1 MPFIEAY
8 FTKLLNADMQVWKMS
23 VQAFRV
29 SNQTRNRRCLVG
41 LNELS
46 FTPTSLTLHAAL
58 FFSSD
63 SVSKS
68 DEKLKKIFV
77 SRQHKYTANRDD
89 FPKSTKTQRRQS
101 QAAPSSITER
111 KVSSELQKLRF
122 EDFSESETKRT
133 LGHIQKESNEEQ
145 LEIVFGVAPCL
156 LALTQGRRRL
166 SRLFVKNGEGLQRD
180 AILRVCQEAVR
191 RGVQIQRVSKQT
203 LDKMCG
209 GKVHQGL
216 CLQAS
221 SLGFINV
228 ERPITSQELRNDR
241 ALWLVLDGV
250 QDPMNLGAIL
260 RSAYFLG
267 VDRIASS
274 IQNSCPL
281 TPTVSKASAG
291 VMEVM
296 EVFGYSNLKDMI
308 KVKAEQ
314 GWEVVGTVGL
324 EEGNPESPVMPCSD
338 FKMSRPT
345 LLLMGG
351 EGDGLSPELRQL
363 CDVLL
368 TIPPRR
374 NMHPGIE
381 SLNVSVATGILL
393 HSLLSTRTGSC

>member
-1 MPFIEAY
+1 
-8 FTKLLNADMQVWKMS
+8 MQLWKTS
-23 VQAFRV
+23 IQVFRA
-29 SNQTRNRRCLVG
+29 SNRTRDRCLVG
-41 LNELS
+41 LNELYI
-46 FTPTSLTLHAAL
+46 TPVSLTQHAAYTCTRAL
-58 FFSSD
+58 FFPRD
-63 SVSKS
+63 DVSKS
-68 DEKLKKIFV
+68 DERFTSKKLKKTFV
-77 SRQHKYTANRDD
+77 SKPHKYTATRDD
-89 FPKSTKTQRRQS
+89 IPKSAKTQRRES
-101 QAAPSSITER
+101 HAAPER
-111 KVSSELQKLRF
+111 KMSSELKKLRF
-122 EDFSESETKRT
+122 EDFSESETRRT
-133 LGHIQKESNEEQ
+133 SRHIQKDSESTKEE

-156 LALTQGRRRL
+156 LALTQGRRRP
-166 SRLFVKNGEGLQRD
+166 SRLFVKNGEGPQRD
-180 AILRVCQEAVR
+180 AILRVCQEAVS

-221 SLGFINV
+221 SLEFINV
-228 ERPITSQELRNDR
+228 EQPLTSHEVRNNR

-296 EVFGYSNLKDMI
+296 EVFGYSNLKDII

-314 GWEVVGTVGL
+314 GWQVVGTVGL
-324 EEGNPESPVMPCSD
+324 EEGNPESLVMPCSD

-374 NMHPGIE
+374 HLHPGVE

-393 HSLLSTRTGSC
+393 HSLLSTCTGS

>member
-1 MPFIEAY
+1 
-8 FTKLLNADMQVWKMS
+8 MQVWKTS
-23 VQAFRV
+23 IQVFRV
-29 SNQTRNRRCLVG
+29 SNRTRNRCLAG
-41 LNELS
+41 LNELYI
-46 FTPTSLTLHAAL
+46 TPASLTQHAAYTCTRAL
-58 FFSSD
+58 FFPRD
-63 SVSKS
+63 SVSES
-68 DEKLKKIFV
+68 DERFTSNKLKKTFV
-77 SRQHKYTANRDD
+77 SRERKYAPTRDD
-89 FPKSTKTQRRQS
+89 FLKSTKTQRRES
-101 QAAPSSITER
+101 HAAPSSKTER
-111 KVSSELQKLRF
+111 KVSSDLQKLRF
-122 EDFSESETKRT
+122 DDFSKSETRRI
-133 LGHIQKESNEEQ
+133 LRHIQKDSESNEEQ
-145 LEIVFGVAPCL
+145 LDIVFGVGPCL
-156 LALTQGRRRL
+156 LALTQGRRRP
-166 SRLFVKNGEGLQRD
+166 SRLFVKNGEGPQRD
-180 AILRVCQEAVR
+180 VILRVCQEAVS
-191 RGVQIQRVSKQT
+191 RGVQIERVSKQT

-228 ERPITSQELRNDR
+228 ERPITSHEARNHR
-241 ALWLVLDGV
+241 ALWLVLNGV

-267 VDRIASS
+267 VDRIVCS

-291 VMEVM
+291 VMEIM

-308 KVKAEQ
+308 KVKAEH
-314 GWEVVGTVGL
+314 GWQVVGTVGL

-363 CDVLL
+363 CDILI

-374 NMHPGIE
+374 QLHPGVE

-393 HSLLSTRTGSC
+393 HSLLSTP

>member
-1 MPFIEAY
+1 
-8 FTKLLNADMQVWKMS
+8 MQVWKTS
-23 VQAFRV
+23 VQLFLG
-29 SNQTRNRRCLVG
+29 SNRTRNRCCLVG
-41 LNELS
+41 LKELY
-46 FTPTSLTLHAAL
+46 FTAFTQRAAFSCTRIL
-58 FFSSD
+58 FCPRD

-68 DEKLKKIFV
+68 DERFTASKLKKTFV
-77 SRQHKYTANRDD
+77 SKQHKCAATRDD
-89 FPKSTKTQRRQS
+89 RFKLPKTQKG
-101 QAAPSSITER
+101 

-122 EDFSESETKRT
+122 EDFSESETGRI
-133 LGHIQKESNEEQ
+133 LRHIQKKSEPNEDKE

-156 LALTQGRRRL
+156 LALTQSRRKP
-166 SRLFVKNGEGLQRD
+166 SRLFVKNSDGPQRD
-180 AILRVCQEAVR
+180 VILKACQEAVK
-191 RGVQIQRVSKQT
+191 RGVQVERVSKQT

-221 SLGFINV
+221 PLGFITE
-228 ERPITSQELRNDR
+228 ERPITSHGVKNHR

-250 QDPMNLGAIL
+250 QDPMNLGAIM

-274 IQNSCPL
+274 IHNSCPL

-308 KVKAEQ
+308 KVKAEE
-314 GWEVVGTVGL
+314 GWHVVGTVGL
-324 EEGNPESPVMPCSD
+324 EECSLESTVVPCSD
-338 FKMSRPT
+338 FKISKPT

-351 EGDGLSPELRQL
+351 EGDGLSPELRQM

-374 NMHPGIE
+374 NLHPGVE

-393 HSLLSTRTGSC
+393 HSLLSTRTGS

>member
-1 MPFIEAY
+1 MLFIEAY
-8 FTKLLNADMQVWKMS
+8 LTKLLNANMQVWKMS
-23 VQAFRV
+23 IQAFKV

-46 FTPTSLTLHAAL
+46 IKPASLTQHAAL
-58 FFSSD
+58 FFSSGG
-63 SVSKS
+63 VSKS
-68 DEKLKKIFV
+68 DEKLKKTFV
-77 SRQHKYTANRDD
+77 SRQHKYTATRDD
-89 FPKSTKTQRRQS
+89 IPKSTKTQRRPS
-101 QAAPSSITER
+101 QAAPSSKTER

-122 EDFSESETKRT
+122 DDFSESETKRI
-133 LGHIQKESNEEQ
+133 LRHIQIESNEEQ

-166 SRLFVKNGEGLQRD
+166 SRLFVKNGEGPQRD

-221 SLGFINV
+221 SLGFVNV
-228 ERPITSQELRNDR
+228 ERPMTSHEVRNHR

-274 IQNSCPL
+274 IQNRWGEKRLLCLSC
-281 TPTVSKASAG
+281 
-291 VMEVM
+291 
-296 EVFGYSNLKDMI
+296 
-308 KVKAEQ
+308 
-314 GWEVVGTVGL
+314 
-324 EEGNPESPVMPCSD
+324 
-338 FKMSRPT
+338 
-345 LLLMGG
+345 
-351 EGDGLSPELRQL
+351 
-363 CDVLL
+363 VL
-368 TIPPRR
+368 
-374 NMHPGIE
+374 
-381 SLNVSVATGILL
+381 
-393 HSLLSTRTGSC
+393 

>member
-1 MPFIEAY
+1 M
-8 FTKLLNADMQVWKMS
+8 
-23 VQAFRV
+23 
-29 SNQTRNRRCLVG
+29 
-41 LNELS
+41 
-46 FTPTSLTLHAAL
+46 
-58 FFSSD
+58 
-63 SVSKS
+63 
-68 DEKLKKIFV
+68 
-77 SRQHKYTANRDD
+77 
-89 FPKSTKTQRRQS
+89 
-101 QAAPSSITER
+101 
-111 KVSSELQKLRF
+111 
-122 EDFSESETKRT
+122 
-133 LGHIQKESNEEQ
+133 
-145 LEIVFGVAPCL
+145 
-156 LALTQGRRRL
+156 ALTQGRRRP
-166 SRLFVKNGEGLQRD
+166 SRLFVKNGEGPQRD
-180 AILRVCQEAVR
+180 VILRVCQEALS

-221 SLGFINV
+221 FLGFINV
-228 ERPITSQELRNDR
+228 ERPITSHEVKNHK

-267 VDRIASS
+267 VDRIVCS

-291 VMEVM
+291 VMEIM
-296 EVFGYSNLKDMI
+296 EVFGYGNLKDMI
-308 KVKAEQ
+308 KVKAER
-314 GWEVVGTVGL
+314 GWQVVGTVGL

-338 FKMSRPT
+338 FKISRPT

-363 CDVLL
+363 CHILL

-374 NMHPGIE
+374 HLHPGVE

-393 HSLLSTRTGSC
+393 HALLSTRTGS

>member
-1 MPFIEAY
+1 
-8 FTKLLNADMQVWKMS
+8 MQMCKRIY
-23 VQAFRV
+23 QV
-29 SNQTRNRRCLVG
+29 SKQVINNSRCLIG
-41 LNELS
+41 LNELH
-46 FTPTSLTLHAAL
+46 FTSLSAYHC
-58 FFSSD
+58 SSPFLMSRD
-63 SVSKS
+63 NERLRKNP
-68 DEKLKKIFV
+68 LNFKKATYV
-77 SRQHKYTANRDD
+77 SRYKPTLRDD
-89 FPKSTKTQRRQS
+89 TSIPQLTKTQSRPS
-101 QAAPSSITER
+101 QVAYTGKRSVTER

-122 EDFSESETKRT
+122 EDFDPQESGKIFGIHKDT
-133 LGHIQKESNEEQ
+133 ESNKEEQ

-156 LALTQGRRRL
+156 LALMQGKRRP
-166 SRLFVKNGEGLQRD
+166 SRLFVKDDKGPQRD
-180 AILRVCQEAVR
+180 AILKVCQEGLK
-191 RGVQIQRVSKQT
+191 RGVQIQRVNKKT

-216 CLQAS
+216 CLLAS
-221 SLGFINV
+221 SLDFIT
-228 ERPITSQELRNDR
+228 EEQPITSHHEKNQEM
-241 ALWLVLDGV
+241 LWLVLDGI

-267 VDRIASS
+267 VDRVASS
-274 IQNSCPL
+274 IHNSCPL

-308 KVKAEQ
+308 KVKAGQ
-314 GWEVVGTVGL
+314 GWQVVGTVGL
-324 EEGNPESPVMPCSD
+324 EEGNSEDPVVPCSD

-351 EGDGLSPELRQL
+351 EGYGLSSELWQL

-374 NMHPGIE
+374 DLQPGVE

-393 HSLLSTRTGSC
+393 HSLLSTRTGS

>member
-1 MPFIEAY
+1 MS
-8 FTKLLNADMQVWKMS
+8 KLLKANMQAWRTSIQVFLAS
-23 VQAFRV
+23 SR
-29 SNQTRNRRCLVG
+29 TRNRYSCCLVG
-41 LNELS
+41 LKEI
-46 FTPTSLTLHAAL
+46 FTAFTQRAAYSCTRAL
-58 FFSSD
+58 FCPRD

-68 DEKLKKIFV
+68 GERFTSSKLKKTFV
-77 SRQHKYTANRDD
+77 SKQHKSAATRDVISR
-89 FPKSTKTQRRQS
+89 STKTQKG
-101 QAAPSSITER
+101 
-111 KVSSELQKLRF
+111 KVSSELQKLRC
-122 EDFSESETKRT
+122 EDFRESESGWILR
-133 LGHIQKESNEEQ
+133 HIQKESELNEGKQ

-156 LALTQGRRRL
+156 LALTQSRRKP
-166 SRLFVKNGEGLQRD
+166 SRLFVKNGEGPQRD
-180 AILRVCQEAVR
+180 TILRVCQEAVE

-221 SLGFINV
+221 PLGFITDKK
-228 ERPITSQELRNDR
+228 PIRSHEVKNHR

-274 IQNSCPL
+274 IHNSCPL

-296 EVFGYSNLKDMI
+296 EVFGYDILKDMI
-308 KVKAEQ
+308 KVKAEE
-314 GWEVVGTVGL
+314 GWQVVGTVGL
-324 EEGNPESPVMPCSD
+324 EECSPQSTVMPCSD

-351 EGDGLSPELRQL
+351 EGDGLSPELRQM

-374 NMHPGIE
+374 NLHPAVE

-393 HSLLSTRTGSC
+393 HSLLSTRTGS

>member
-1 MPFIEAY
+1 MS
-8 FTKLLNADMQVWKMS
+8 KLLKANMQAWKTS
-23 VQAFRV
+23 IQVFLASSR
-29 SNQTRNRRCLVG
+29 TRTRYSCCLVG
-41 LNELS
+41 LNYLHLTPFSAAYSCTRTLFCPRDRVSKSGER
-46 FTPTSLTLHAAL
+46 FTSNKLKNT
-58 FFSSD
+58 
-63 SVSKS
+63 SVSK
-68 DEKLKKIFV
+68 
-77 SRQHKYTANRDD
+77 QHKYAVARDEISR
-89 FPKSTKTQRRQS
+89 STKTQ
-101 QAAPSSITER
+101 
-111 KVSSELQKLRF
+111 KGNVSSELQKLRF
-122 EDFSESETKRT
+122 EDFTESESGWILR
-133 LGHIQKESNEEQ
+133 HIQKDSELDEDKEF
-145 LEIVFGVAPCL
+145 EIVFGVAPCL
-156 LALTQGRRRL
+156 LALTQSRRKP

-180 AILRVCQEAVR
+180 MILKVCQEAVK
-191 RGVQIQRVSKQT
+191 RGVQTQRVSKQA

-221 SLGFINV
+221 PLGFIT
-228 ERPITSQELRNDR
+228 EEKPITSHEVKNHR

-274 IQNSCPL
+274 VHNSCPL

-308 KVKAEQ
+308 KVKAEE
-314 GWEVVGTVGL
+314 GWQVVGTVGL
-324 EEGNPESPVMPCSD
+324 EERSPQSTVMPCSD

-351 EGDGLSPELRQL
+351 EGDGLSPELRQM

-374 NMHPGIE
+374 NLHPGVE

-393 HSLLSTRTGSC
+393 HSLLSTRTGS

>member
-1 MPFIEAY
+1 M
-8 FTKLLNADMQVWKMS
+8 
-23 VQAFRV
+23 
-29 SNQTRNRRCLVG
+29 VG
-41 LNELS
+41 LNELYI
-46 FTPTSLTLHAAL
+46 TPVSLTQHAAYTQTRVL
-58 FFSSD
+58 FFPRD
-63 SVSKS
+63 GVSKS
-68 DEKLKKIFV
+68 DERFTSKKLKKTFV
-77 SRQHKYTANRDD
+77 SKPHKYTATRDD
-89 FPKSTKTQRRQS
+89 IPKSSKTQRRES
-101 QAAPSSITER
+101 HADPSSITER

-122 EDFSESETKRT
+122 EDFSESETRRILRHT
-133 LGHIQKESNEEQ
+133 QKDSESHEEQ

-156 LALTQGRRRL
+156 LALTQGRRKP
-166 SRLFVKNGEGLQRD
+166 SRLFVKNGEGTQRD
-180 AILRVCQEAVR
+180 VILRVCHEAVS

-228 ERPITSQELRNDR
+228 ERPLTSHEVRNHR

-314 GWEVVGTVGL
+314 GWQVVGTVGL

-374 NMHPGIE
+374 HLHPGVE

-393 HSLLSTRTGSC
+393 HSLLSTRTGS

>member
-1 MPFIEAY
+1 MSKLLKANMQAWKTSIQILLASNRTGIRCCSAGLKDLHFTQREAY
-8 FTKLLNADMQVWKMS
+8 S
-23 VQAFRV
+23 C
-29 SNQTRNRRCLVG
+29 TR
-41 LNELS
+41 
-46 FTPTSLTLHAAL
+46 AL
-58 FFSSD
+58 FCPRD

-68 DEKLKKIFV
+68 GERFNPSKLKKQ
-77 SRQHKYTANRDD
+77 SKQHKYASAREDL
-89 FPKSTKTQRRQS
+89 SRSAKTQ
-101 QAAPSSITER
+101 
-111 KVSSELQKLRF
+111 KGKLSSELQKLRF
-122 EDFSESETKRT
+122 EDFSESERGRA
-133 LGHIQKESNEEQ
+133 LRHAGKESELNEDEH

-156 LALTQGRRRL
+156 LALTQNRRRP
-166 SRLFVKNGEGLQRD
+166 SRLFVKSGDGPQRD
-180 AILRVCQEAVR
+180 TLLRVCQEALR
-191 RGVQIQRVSKQT
+191 RGVQVQRVSKPT

-221 SLGFINV
+221 PLEFATEEKPARSPEVKNH
-228 ERPITSQELRNDR
+228 R

-274 IQNSCPL
+274 IHDSCPL

-291 VMEVM
+291 VMEVTQ
-296 EVFGYSNLKDMI
+296 VFGYSSLKDMI
-308 KVKAEQ
+308 KVKAEE
-314 GWEVVGTVGL
+314 GWQVVGTVGL
-324 EEGNPESPVMPCSD
+324 EESSPKSTVLPCSD
-338 FKMSRPT
+338 FKMSRHT

-351 EGDGLSPELRQL
+351 EGDGLSPELRQM

-374 NMHPGIE
+374 NLHPGVE

-393 HSLLSTRTGSC
+393 HSLLSTRTGS

>member
-1 MPFIEAY
+1 
-8 FTKLLNADMQVWKMS
+8 MQAWKT
-23 VQAFRV
+23 VFKVFLA
-29 SNQTRNRRCLVG
+29 SNRTRNRCCLLG
-41 LNELS
+41 LKELY
-46 FTPTSLTLHAAL
+46 FTPFTQHAAYSCTTAL
-58 FFSSD
+58 FNPRD
-63 SVSKS
+63 KS
-68 DEKLKKIFV
+68 DERFTSSKLRKTFV
-77 SRQHKYTANRDD
+77 SKQHKYAANRDD
-89 FPKSTKTQRRQS
+89 NFKPAKTQRG
-101 QAAPSSITER
+101 

-122 EDFSESETKRT
+122 EDFSESETGRVFRHN
-133 LGHIQKESNEEQ
+133 LKESESTEGKE
-145 LEIVFGVAPCL
+145 LEIVFGAAPCL
-156 LALTQGRRRL
+156 LALTQSRRKQ
-166 SRLFVKNGEGLQRD
+166 SRLFVKNGEGPQREV
-180 AILRVCQEAVR
+180 ILRVCQEAVR

-221 SLGFINV
+221 PLGFITE
-228 ERPITSQELRNDR
+228 ERPMTSHEVKNLRP
-241 ALWLVLDGV
+241 LWLVLDGV

-274 IQNSCPL
+274 IHNSCPL

-308 KVKAEQ
+308 KVKAEE
-314 GWEVVGTVGL
+314 GWQVVGTVGL
-324 EEGNPESPVMPCSD
+324 EQCSSESSVVPCSD

-351 EGDGLSPELRQL
+351 EGDGLSPEMHQM

-368 TIPPRR
+368 TIPPHR
-374 NMHPGIE
+374 NLHPGVD

-393 HSLLSTRTGSC
+393 HSLLSTRTGS

>member
-1 MPFIEAY
+1 M
-8 FTKLLNADMQVWKMS
+8 
-23 VQAFRV
+23 
-29 SNQTRNRRCLVG
+29 
-41 LNELS
+41 
-46 FTPTSLTLHAAL
+46 
-58 FFSSD
+58 
-63 SVSKS
+63 
-68 DEKLKKIFV
+68 
-77 SRQHKYTANRDD
+77 
-89 FPKSTKTQRRQS
+89 
-101 QAAPSSITER
+101 
-111 KVSSELQKLRF
+111 RF
-122 EDFSESETKRT
+122 EDFSESESRKI
-133 LGHIQKESNEEQ
+133 LKNIQKESEPNEDGQ

-156 LALTQGRRRL
+156 LALTQSRRKL
-166 SRLFVKNGEGLQRD
+166 SRLFVKNSEGPQRD
-180 AILRVCQEAVR
+180 VILMVCQEAVKQ
-191 RGVQIQRVSKQT
+191 GVQIQRVSKQT

-221 SLGFINV
+221 PLGFIT
-228 ERPITSQELRNDR
+228 EEKTITSHEVKNRR

-274 IQNSCPL
+274 IHNSCPL

-296 EVFGYSNLKDMI
+296 EVFGYSNLRDMI
-308 KVKAEQ
+308 KVKAEE
-314 GWEVVGTVGL
+314 GWQIVGTVGL
-324 EEGNPESPVMPCSD
+324 EECRPESIVMPCSD

-351 EGDGLSPELRQL
+351 EGDGLSPELRQM

-368 TIPPRR
+368 TIFPRR
-374 NMHPGIE
+374 NLHPGVE

-393 HSLLSTRTGSC
+393 HSLLSTRTGS

>member
-1 MPFIEAY
+1 
-8 FTKLLNADMQVWKMS
+8 MQAWKT
-23 VQAFRV
+23 VFKVFLA
-29 SNQTRNRRCLVG
+29 SNRTRNRCCLLG
-41 LNELS
+41 LKELY
-46 FTPTSLTLHAAL
+46 FTPFTQHAAYSCTTAL
-58 FFSSD
+58 FNPKD
-63 SVSKS
+63 KS
-68 DEKLKKIFV
+68 DERFTSSKIKKTFV
-77 SRQHKYTANRDD
+77 SKHKYAANRDD
-89 FPKSTKTQRRQS
+89 NLKPAKAQRG
-101 QAAPSSITER
+101 

-122 EDFSESETKRT
+122 EDFSESETGRV
-133 LGHIQKESNEEQ
+133 LRHNLKESESTEGKE
-145 LEIVFGVAPCL
+145 LEIVFGAAPCL
-156 LALTQGRRRL
+156 LALTQSRRKPSRL
-166 SRLFVKNGEGLQRD
+166 SVKNGEGPQREV
-180 AILRVCQEAVR
+180 ILRVCQEAVR

-221 SLGFINV
+221 PLGFITE
-228 ERPITSQELRNDR
+228 ERPMTSHEVKNPRP
-241 ALWLVLDGV
+241 LWLVLDGV

-274 IQNSCPL
+274 IHNSCPL

-308 KVKAEQ
+308 KVKAEE
-314 GWEVVGTVGL
+314 GWQVVGTVGL
-324 EEGNPESPVMPCSD
+324 EQCTSESAVVPCSD

-351 EGDGLSPELRQL
+351 EGDGLSPELHQM

-368 TIPPRR
+368 TIPPHR
-374 NMHPGIE
+374 NLHPGVD

-393 HSLLSTRTGSC
+393 HSLLSTRTGS

>member
-1 MPFIEAY
+1 
-8 FTKLLNADMQVWKMS
+8 MQMQMWKAS
-23 VQAFRV
+23 IQVFLA
-29 SNQTRNRRCLVG
+29 SNRTRKSSRCCLVG
-41 LNELS
+41 LKELYFS
-46 FTPTSLTLHAAL
+46 PFTQRATYSCTRTL
-58 FFSSD
+58 FCPRD
-63 SVSKS
+63 IVSKS
-68 DEKLKKIFV
+68 DERFTASKHKKTYVFKQNK
-77 SRQHKYTANRDD
+77 SATTRDD
-89 FPKSTKTQRRQS
+89 NTNSTKTQK
-101 QAAPSSITER
+101 R

-122 EDFSESETKRT
+122 DDFSKSETGRI
-133 LGHIQKESNEEQ
+133 LRHIQKESEPKEDKQ

-156 LALTQGRRRL
+156 LALTQSRRMPK
-166 SRLFVKNGEGLQRD
+166 RLFVKNSEGPQRD
-180 AILRVCQEAVR
+180 VILRVCQEAVKQ
-191 RGVQIQRVSKQT
+191 GVQIQRVSKQT

-221 SLGFINV
+221 PLGFITE
-228 ERPITSQELRNDR
+228 ERPIRSHEGKNHM

-274 IQNSCPL
+274 IHNSCPL

-308 KVKAEQ
+308 KVKAEE
-314 GWEVVGTVGL
+314 GWQVVGTVGL
-324 EEGNPESPVMPCSD
+324 EECSPESTVMPCSD
-338 FKMSRPT
+338 FRMSRPT

-351 EGDGLSPELRQL
+351 EGDGLSPELRQM

-368 TIPPRR
+368 TVPPRR
-374 NMHPGIE
+374 NLHPGVE

-393 HSLLSTRTGSC
+393 HSLLSTRTGS